1 MVEKNSINLLETIK
15 KEKNNDLII
24 FTTFVFDPIFFDG
37 YILRKLKQ
45 NNPNATIIVLMD
57 GKIYSTLHN
66 EFTNETG
73 IEYALIPISGNL
85 FHSKIFL
92 FKSKSES
99 RVLIGSHNLTLSGI
113 TQNLEISF
121 DSNDVNLVS
130 DCLEYIASLLQKN
143 IDSKNPWYKR
153 IEPFLTNTKNLS
165 LIMNEND
172 PILD

>member
-1 MVEKNSINLLETIK
+1 MAEKNSINLLETIK

-24 FTTFVFDPIFFDG
+24 FTTFVFEPIFFDG

-57 GKIYSTLHN
+57 GKIYSTLHD

-73 IEYALIPISGNL
+73 VEYALIPIFGNL

-92 FKSKSES
+92 FKSESKS

-113 TQNLEISF
+113 TQNLELSF
-121 DSNDVNLVS
+121 DSDDERLVS
-130 DCLEYIASLLQKN
+130 DSLEYIASLFQRNL
-143 IDSKNPWYKR
+143 DSKNP
-153 IEPFLTNTKNLS
+153 
-165 LIMNEND
+165 
-172 PILD
+172 